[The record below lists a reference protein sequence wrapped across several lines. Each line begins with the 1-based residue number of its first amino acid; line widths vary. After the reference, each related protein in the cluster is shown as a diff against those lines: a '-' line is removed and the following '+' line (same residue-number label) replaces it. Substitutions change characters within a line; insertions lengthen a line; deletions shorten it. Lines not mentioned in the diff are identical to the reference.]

1 MASKAQIEANRRNAQ
16 RSSGPKTEAGRA
28 VASRN
33 SLKHGLSAHQV
44 IVFDE
49 AETDFDKF
57 HDEMV
62 QALAPADAVEEA
74 LAERIIL
81 CSWRLRRAER
91 AEAARLNSEAAERAR
106 DYPARRN
113 AIDTALRD
121 GYPTMAMI
129 ARYETQIERSL
140 FRAIASLER
149 RQARRAGEAVP
160 APILVA
166 FDHENC
172 ETKPISPPAA
182 LLVGESVD
190 TNLSGVACVEPM
202 AG

>member
-1 MASKAQIEANRRNAQ
+1 
-16 RSSGPKTEAGRA
+16 
-28 VASRN
+28 
-33 SLKHGLSAHQV
+33 
-44 IVFDE
+44 
-49 AETDFDKF
+49 
-57 HDEMV
+57 
-62 QALAPADAVEEA
+62 
-74 LAERIIL
+74 
-81 CSWRLRRAER
+81 
-91 AEAARLNSEAAERAR
+91 
-106 DYPARRN
+106 
-113 AIDTALRD
+113 
-121 GYPTMAMI
+121 MAMI